1 MCRDRCTAPV
11 KRSAIFVA
19 RLHESAAVKSSLQD
33 RTRSTWY
40 QEASMR
46 YLLLTCV
53 MFALAIGINSGSV
66 FAQKHFKLYDRWRNN
81 GWLLHSL
88 VILPFWTISIYL
100 LLNLNSHYLLRFQP
114 APVIGYVFFALAT
127 LLFGLAI
134 REIGWQSLLN
144 GNWFGR
150 GKISHGGIFKFLKNP
165 IYDSYLLAFIGAALA
180 GGNTAYFVIA
190 LESYIGLN
198 IIERQVEQIKENRHE

>member
-1 MCRDRCTAPV
+1 MG
-11 KRSAIFVA
+11 
-19 RLHESAAVKSSLQD
+19 
-33 RTRSTWY
+33 
-40 QEASMR
+40 

-66 FAQKHFKLYDRWRNN
+66 FAQKRFGFYDRWPNN

-88 VILPFWTISIYL
+88 VILPFWTIFIYL
-100 LLNLNSHYLLRFQP
+100 LINLNSHYLLRFQAVP
-114 APVIGYVFFALAT
+114 FLGYVLFGLAT

-134 REIGWQSLLN
+134 CEIGSQSLLN

-150 GKISHGGIFKFLKNP
+150 GQISHAGIFNFLENP

-198 IIERQVEQIKENRHE
+198 IIESQVEKI

>member
-1 MCRDRCTAPV
+1 MG
-11 KRSAIFVA
+11 
-19 RLHESAAVKSSLQD
+19 
-33 RTRSTWY
+33 
-40 QEASMR
+40 

-66 FAQKHFKLYDRWRNN
+66 FAQKRFQFYNRWPNN

-88 VILPFWTISIYL
+88 VILPLWTIFTYL
-100 LLNLNSHYLLRFQP
+100 LINLNRNYLLRFQP
-114 APVIGYVFFALAT
+114 VPVGGYLSYALAT

-150 GKISHGGIFKFLKNP
+150 GKISHASIFKFLKNP
-165 IYDSYLLAFIGAALA
+165 IYDSYLLAFIGAALT

-198 IIERQVEQIKENRHE
+198 IIERQVERIRENRHE

>member
-1 MCRDRCTAPV
+1 M
-11 KRSAIFVA
+11 
-19 RLHESAAVKSSLQD
+19 E
-33 RTRSTWY
+33 
-40 QEASMR
+40 

-66 FAQKHFKLYDRWRNN
+66 FAQKRVGLYNRWRNN

-88 VILPFWTISIYL
+88 VILPFWTIFIYL
-100 LLNLNSHYLLRFQP
+100 LINLNSHYLLRFQAVP
-114 APVIGYVFFALAT
+114 AIGYVFFGLAT
-127 LLFGLAI
+127 LLFSLAI
-134 REIGWQSLLN
+134 HEIGWQSLLN

-150 GKISHGGIFKFLKNP
+150 GKISHAGTFKFLKNP

-198 IIERQVEQIKENRHE
+198 IIERKVEQTQENGHG

>member
-1 MCRDRCTAPV
+1 MG
-11 KRSAIFVA
+11 
-19 RLHESAAVKSSLQD
+19 
-33 RTRSTWY
+33 
-40 QEASMR
+40 

-66 FAQKHFKLYDRWRNN
+66 FAQKHFKFYNRWRNN

-88 VILPFWTISIYL
+88 VILPFWTIFIYL
-100 LLNLNSHYLLRFQP
+100 LLNLNSHYLIRFQ
-114 APVIGYVFFALAT
+114 AVPVIGYIFFALAT

-150 GKISHGGIFKFLKNP
+150 GKISHSGIFTFLKNP

-180 GGNTAYFVIA
+180 GGNAAYFVIA

-198 IIERQVEQIKENRHE
+198 IIERQVEQIKENT